1 MTATADAPR
10 TTQQRREDTLARFEN
25 DVDVWVA
32 TADAE
37 GVPCLVPLSF
47 RWDGET
53 FLMSTGRTL
62 PTGRNLAATGRV
74 RLAFGATRDVV
85 LVEGTATRL
94 EAADLHPAEIEAFA
108 AHSGFDPSALK
119 TPYPYFRV
127 TPVWIQA
134 WREANEIAGRDL
146 MKEGHWLP

>member
-1 MTATADAPR
+1 MTADAPR

-74 RLAFGATRDVV
+74 RLAFGVTRDVV

-94 EAADLHPAEIEAFA
+94 EATDLPPPRSRPSRPTPASTRA
-108 AHSGFDPSALK
+108 ASRPPTRTSA
-119 TPYPYFRV
+119 
-127 TPVWIQA
+127 
-134 WREANEIAGRDL
+134 
-146 MKEGHWLP
+146 

>member
-1 MTATADAPR
+1 MTTETPR
-10 TTQQRREDTLARFEN
+10 TKEQRREDALVRFEN

-53 FLMSTGRTL
+53 FLLSTGRTL
-62 PTGRNLAATGRV
+62 PTGRNLAANGRV
-74 RLAFGATRDVV
+74 RLAFGLTRDVV
-85 LVEGTATRL
+85 LVEGAVTRL
-94 EAADLHPAEIEAFA
+94 EAAELAPGEIEAFA
-108 AHSGFDPSALK
+108 AHSGFDPSGLK

-127 TPVWIQA
+127 EPVWIQA
-134 WREANEIAGRDL
+134 WREADEIAGRDL
-146 MKEGHWLP
+146 MKAGRWLV

>member
-1 MTATADAPR
+1 MAAEGPR
-10 TTQQRREDTLARFEN
+10 TREQRREDTLSRFEK

-47 RWDGET
+47 RWDGAT
-53 FLMSTGRTL
+53 FLMSTGRNL
-62 PTGRNLAATGRV
+62 PTGRNLASSGRV

-85 LVEGTATRL
+85 LAEGAVTRL
-94 EAADLHPAEIEAFA
+94 EAAELGPGEIEAFA
-108 AHSGFDPSALK
+108 ARTGFDPSGLK

-127 TPVWIQA
+127 VPVWIQA
-134 WREANEIAGRDL
+134 WREADEIEGRDL
-146 MKEGHWLP
+146 MKDGRWLV